1 MAGPLYTTLA
11 DIAGVIAADAG
22 VNSASAPQTAFTS
35 APGAIEAGKRG
46 GPPSV
51 TWTVLGA
58 KWEPAEQ
65 DEGVTSRACNQ
76 RVMRAEVAFLA
87 ADFDACML
95 LVSDFGAAVFR
106 TQSQH
111 SARVVDESHVRQPV
125 ASSSRYQ
132 ITLAVE
138 YDLPVIF
145 ETSEVA
151 DVDATSQTGTVTET
165 E

>member
-22 VNSASAPQTAFTS
+22 VNSASSPQTAFTS
-35 APGAIEAGKRG
+35 PGAIKAAERK

-51 TWTVLGA
+51 DWVVTGA

-132 ITLAVE
+132 ITLTVE